1 MKTLLFL
8 IPITFFLFNCNQ
20 TSILKGKIYE
30 FADTIEFIDLSEF
43 PENRQPDYLPEEYQ
57 IPLNKF
63 YDYAKTLNINEVE
76 GFLQDKNP
84 NVRGLGLLALYQ
96 LNDQKAMLKFADFLK
111 DSNECFKVNWDMSS
125 FMEKPSKSQ
134 EKTRLFQG
142 AKDVM
147 VAEIAKTL
155 FMHYFMYTCHMY
167 FNNGFNAFLEERKNL
182 EYTAGFLRFL
192 YTKARNESSTF
203 HTVRQLSVDSLRQRI
218 ERIPNKVDR
227 AIYKIYLS
235 ENDFQIF
242 NQFEMINELKFLG
255 KDRVKAILTRNPPTN
270 DPDLLHIN
278 DSECYDQNYVQMCKW
293 LLQNANVIFNKADV
307 SFFLERAK
315 YEFENTKSWR
325 MNMDFIDWYVAC
337 SKVDS
342 KKSSEYI
349 KMGIDK
355 YKEES
360 FR

>member
-20 TSILKGKIYE
+20 TSIPKGKIFE

-43 PENRQPDYLPEEYQ
+43 PYNRQPDYLPEEYQ

-63 YDYAKTLNINEVE
+63 YDYAKTLNINEVG

-84 NVRGLGLLALYQ
+84 KVRGLGLLALYQ

-111 DSNECFKVNWDMSS
+111 DSSKCFKVYSDIDLLR
-125 FMEKPSKSQ
+125 ERIPESQ
-134 EKTRLFQG
+134 KKVRLYEG
-142 AKDVM
+142 ANDVL
-147 VAEIAKTL
+147 VAHIANSL
-155 FMHYFMYTCHMY
+155 FIFYFMHSSPSF
-167 FNNGFNAFLEERKNL
+167 FREGFSTFIEERKNL
-182 EYTAGFLRFL
+182 EYTAGFLKL
-192 YTKARNESSTF
+192 LLLKATGGSNPFRIE
-203 HTVRQLSVDSLRQRI
+203 RQPLVDSLRQRI

-242 NQFEMINELKFLG
+242 NQSEMINELKFLG
-255 KDRVKAILTRNPPTN
+255 KDRVKAILSRNPPTN

-293 LLQNANVIFNKADV
+293 ILQNANVIFNKADV
-307 SFFLERAK
+307 SFFLERSK

-325 MNMDFIDWYVAC
+325 MHMDFIDWYVAC

-342 KKSSEYI
+342 KKSTEYL
-349 KMGIDK
+349 KVGLDK
-355 YKEES
+355 
-360 FR
+360 